1 MERTQIFDLMGE
13 LKLYGMKAAFDEIM
27 ATAVKRQHEPQR
39 IVGDLL
45 NAEINE
51 KQARSIK
58 YQLTIAKLPL
68 AKDIADFQFDGTPI
82 NQTLVNDLAGGGFI
96 AQQRNVVLVGGT
108 GTGKTHLAIAIARSC
123 IRSGARGR
131 FYNVVDLVNRLETET
146 RNGRQG
152 RLAEHLTRMDF
163 IVLDELGYLPFAQ
176 SGGQLLFH
184 LVSRLYERASV
195 IVTTNLAFGE
205 WPSVF
210 GDAKMT
216 TALLDRLTHHC
227 DIVETGNDS
236 WRFKSRDDDHATRAR
251 LVSAIPASSDEP
263 SATAN
268 PAAQRGQNWTPMRGQ
283 ICKPI
288 DRAGGKF
295 IGGWLCVGKY
305 DGIIIAD
312 VPNIESM
319 AAVSLAASAGGA
331 IKIAKTTALMSGEQG
346 VEALKKAA
354 TVAKTYKPAQ

>member
-1 MERTQIFDLMGE
+1 MERTQLFDLMAE
-13 LKLYGMKAAFDEIM
+13 LKLYGMKDAFDEIM

-45 NAEINE
+45 KAEINE

-68 AKDIADFQFDGTPI
+68 AKDLDDFQFDGTPI
-82 NQTLVNDLAGGGFI
+82 NQTLVKNDLAGGGFI
-96 AQQRNVVLVGGT
+96 AQQRNAVLVGGT
-108 GTGKTHLAIAIARSC
+108 GTGKTHLAIAIARAC
-123 IRSGARGR
+123 IRSGTRGR

-152 RLAEHLTRMDF
+152 RLADHLTRMDF

-184 LVSRLYERASV
+184 LVSRLYERTSI

-227 DIVETGNDS
+227 DIVETGNES
-236 WRFKSRDDDHATRAR
+236 WRFKSRDDDQTTRAR
-251 LVSAIPASSDEP
+251 PVSATPTSSDGA
-263 SATAN
+263 SATA
-268 PAAQRGQNWTPMRGQ
+268 RIRRSKGS
-283 ICKPI
+283 KL
-288 DRAGGKF
+288 D
-295 IGGWLCVGKY
+295 
-305 DGIIIAD
+305 AD
-312 VPNIESM
+312 
-319 AAVSLAASAGGA
+319 
-331 IKIAKTTALMSGEQG
+331 QG
-346 VEALKKAA
+346 SILDAD
-354 TVAKTYKPAQ
+354 